1 MLKNK
6 ILVIGDL
13 MLDEYWFGNSNRIS
27 PEAPAPVVNITKKEY
42 RIGGAGN
49 VALNLLEIGVNV
61 TLVSSIGKDLDGK
74 IIKDL
79 LKKKSLVSHLSI
91 NKCKTIKKQ
100 RIFSQDHQMMRLD
113 IESNKEDYEIKMSND
128 LKDKINKSK
137 LIILSDYGKG
147 TLLDIKN
154 IIKYAKSKGK
164 LIIIDPKGLDFLKY
178 TGATILTPNFKEF
191 STIVGTVI
199 NETDL
204 KIKSKQLIKKLKL
217 DGLLVTRG
225 KDGMTFITKNN
236 ILHKQSLAQD
246 VFDVTGAGDTVIAAF
261 SAYLSD
267 GKSFTESIE
276 MANIAASIVIKKVGT
291 ATASRKE
298 IEDILNLK
306 DRNLNKKYYKDP
318 AELLNQIKY
327 IKSKNLKIVMTNGCF
342 DILHPGHI
350 HLLENAKKFGDFII
364 VAINTDKSVKKI
376 KGGNRPF
383 NSLTSR
389 IKMLTSLSCVDLVVS
404 FNEVNPKNIIKMIS
418 PNILV
423 KGGDYKIKDIIG
435 ADYVKSYN
443 GEVKV
448 VKLKDGYS
456 TTKIL
461 NR

>member
-261 SAYLSD
+261 SAYLIS
-267 GKSFTESIE
+267 E
-276 MANIAASIVIKKVGT
+276 KV
-291 ATASRKE
+291 
-298 IEDILNLK
+298 
-306 DRNLNKKYYKDP
+306 
-318 AELLNQIKY
+318 
-327 IKSKNLKIVMTNGCF
+327 
-342 DILHPGHI
+342 
-350 HLLENAKKFGDFII
+350 
-364 VAINTDKSVKKI
+364 
-376 KGGNRPF
+376 
-383 NSLTSR
+383 
-389 IKMLTSLSCVDLVVS
+389 
-404 FNEVNPKNIIKMIS
+404 
-418 PNILV
+418 
-423 KGGDYKIKDIIG
+423 
-435 ADYVKSYN
+435 
-443 GEVKV
+443 
-448 VKLKDGYS
+448 
-456 TTKIL
+456 
-461 NR
+461 

>member
-191 STIVGTVI
+191 SAIVGTVI

-236 ILHKQSLAQD
+236 ILHKQSPAQD